1 MVNVTIFDTSE
12 ELEQLTG
19 LTHKELWE
27 NGFNLDDWDWGFC
40 LDENAGFPWKFE
52 YLLETIDDLTE
63 TIYKDKKY
71 LISYH

>member
-1 MVNVTIFDTSE
+1 MVNVTIFHTDE

-19 LTHKELWE
+19 LTNKELWK

-40 LDENAGFPWKFE
+40 LDKDSEFPWKFE
-52 YLLETIDDLTE
+52 FLLETVDDLTT